1 MVSDSRDL
9 GFSETAPSGSSG
21 RNNPPSEPKPVPP
34 ADRPVYSVPADSPAT
49 EPDKMNFTVFFVS
62 AIFVLAIGAAY
73 LYQSGFIG
81 RKSVANHPAAKAEP
95 GAIAP
100 APTESNDRS
109 ALKIEM
115 LRTIS
120 LLEEMEG
127 LYADNPKKSDKI
139 KELTWEAK
147 DILASLEK

>member
-1 MVSDSRDL
+1 M
-9 GFSETAPSGSSG
+9 
-21 RNNPPSEPKPVPP
+21 PP
-34 ADRPVYSVPADSPAT
+34 ADRPVYSVPEEAGPAG
-49 EPDKMNFTVFFVS
+49 PGGMNFTVFFVS

-81 RKSVANHPAAKAEP
+81 RKGAVNPPDARVEPAVT
-95 GAIAP
+95 AP
-100 APTESNDRS
+100 APAASNDMS
-109 ALKIEM
+109 AMRIEM

-127 LYADNPKKSDKI
+127 LYAGSPEKSGKI
-139 KELTWEAK
+139 KHLISEAR